1 MIRNTNAA
9 QIHLQAAQQLLVKV
23 GESVKRSGGS
33 EAEEILA
40 NDLRA
45 MYISAAGYHSTEP
58 TFRPTQDNSATSVLN
73 SVKALHSPQGLR
85 SVKEVLFVYERLFE
99 RMRSN
104 DPLAR
109 PNAEQLKAFT
119 SLWELAILQLSHDC
133 PEPRVNLFA
142 AHMLVCVANALVP
155 RLSFSGLTEE
165 QFALHFPANATAMGY
180 ILRKLQLL
188 LEEDNKQLDKA
199 DLVIFN
205 RMLRVASNA
214 IHRFAL
220 KKSQRNEAQII
231 LMKIDIT
238 EGVAVRTKSAG
249 SEPGPSSTFADPA
262 ISLPDP
268 RVQQQQGLVLSEF
281 AARKL
286 SIIEPLSVPD
296 ASDLPLRDMT

>member
-1 MIRNTNAA
+1 MIRNANAA
-9 QIHLQAAQQLLVKV
+9 QIHLQAAQKLLAKV
-23 GESVKRSGGS
+23 GESVKRSGAS
-33 EAEEILA
+33 EAEELLA

-99 RMRSN
+99 RMNSN

-109 PNAEQLKAFT
+109 PNVEQLKEFT

-133 PEPRVNLFA
+133 PEPPVNFFA
-142 AHMLVCVANALVP
+142 AHMLVCVANTLVP
-155 RLSFSGLTEE
+155 RLSSSGLTEE
-165 QFALHFPANATAMGY
+165 QFDLQFPANATAISY
-180 ILRKLQLL
+180 ILRKLHLL
-188 LEEDNKQLDKA
+188 LEEDTKQLGKA

-205 RMLRVASNA
+205 RILRVASNT
-214 IHRFAL
+214 IYRFAM

-231 LMKIDIT
+231 LTKIET
-238 EGVAVRTKSAG
+238 AEGTAVRTKSAG
-249 SEPGPSSTFADPA
+249 SEPGRSSTFADSA
-262 ISLPDP
+262 ISLSDSK
-268 RVQQQQGLVLSEF
+268 VQQQMVVLSEF

-286 SIIEPLSVPD
+286 RIIEPLSVPD
-296 ASDLPLRDMT
+296 SSDLPLRDMT